1 MPVSKIMII
10 GGAPRSLILFRGNL
24 IREWIELG
32 FKVIAMAAPA
42 KNDLLEEISN
52 LGVKYIS
59 IPIER
64 DRMNFINDLGL
75 IFKLRKI
82 IKVEKPEYIF
92 AYTVKPI
99 IYSALAGKVYKE
111 IEFYFMISGLGFAFT
126 GESVKQKLIR
136 LIITFLYRI
145 ALKRSRVI
153 FFQNQDDLEVFHN
166 LQIMP
171 RDKKAV
177 VINGSGVDTGY
188 YYFSEYQPRQE
199 VSFLLIARL
208 INSKGIKNYVE
219 AARMVKEK
227 HHHAIFHLIGHMND
241 SPDAIVQN
249 DLDAWQAEGVIDY
262 LGYQADVRPSIM
274 AAAVYV
280 LPSYREGMPRSVLEA
295 MSMGRPVITT
305 DVPGCRETVI
315 EGVNGYLVPVKNSAA
330 LAEAMERF
338 ILEPGLIN
346 TMGLASRK
354 IAETKFD
361 VHTVNK
367 TILAAMG
374 ISI

>member
-99 IYSALAGKVYKE
+99 IYSALAGKIYQD
-111 IEFYFMISGLGFAFT
+111 IEFYFMITGLGYAFT
-126 GESVKQKLIR
+126 GKSLKKKLIR

-145 ALKRSRVI
+145 ALKRSRVV
-153 FFQNQDDLEVFHN
+153 FFQNQVDLEVFRN
-166 LQIMP
+166 LRIMP
-171 RDKKAV
+171 GDKKAV

-199 VSFLLIARL
+199 ISFLLKTNKRLISASLSTRADSTSSPKSASIAREAGTPCS
-208 INSKGIKNYVE
+208 SKEEGDTY
-219 AARMVKEK
+219 
-227 HHHAIFHLIGHMND
+227 
-241 SPDAIVQN
+241 
-249 DLDAWQAEGVIDY
+249 LDGAGFA
-262 LGYQADVRPSIM
+262 
-274 AAAVYV
+274 
-280 LPSYREGMPRSVLEA
+280 
-295 MSMGRPVITT
+295 
-305 DVPGCRETVI
+305 
-315 EGVNGYLVPVKNSAA
+315 
-330 LAEAMERF
+330 
-338 ILEPGLIN
+338 
-346 TMGLASRK
+346 
-354 IAETKFD
+354 
-361 VHTVNK
+361 
-367 TILAAMG
+367 
-374 ISI
+374 